1 MRPHRRQP
9 SVHRILQARILEWV
23 AISFSP
29 SLLPD
34 PQISN
39 TVSTLQASLLTSLME
54 GLVLKGKSVF
64 YWTRT
69 RSNSCLWHQLHSLS
83 KYLKFGTFSSHVHF
97 GFILLNDPTSSRLL
111 LSLCCLFI
119 FIRWPHFL
127 NSQRKQKSFWFSVF
141 LTTVPPPS
149 ANFLASLS
157 SFSPSFWYQRKIHLF
172 CTKEAPLLKFCI
184 PETPSTSVHSTLSF
198 LFSLLCESSFPLP
211 ALPHQWSSSRNNL
224 PLSPGYLARS
234 GDIFDCHNG
243 GLLSWHPTGVLLA
256 TSTPEPWMQLSIL
269 QSTLHPSN
277 TPARVPGPQGSQAYR
292 SCSLSF
298 LPPSLPFSFS
308 LSLSL
313 THTEKHTN
321 KLHFKHIFPLTLQL
335 FVAILIF
342 IFLFS

>member
-1 MRPHRRQP
+1 MWPHRRQP

-69 RSNSCLWHQLHSLS
+69 CSNSCLWHHWHSLS
-83 KYLKFGTFSSHVHF
+83 KYLKCGTFSSHVHF
-97 GFILLNDPTSSRLL
+97 GSILLNDPTSSRLL

-127 NSQRKQKSFWFSVF
+127 NSQRKQKSFWFCFSDHCPTPKCKF
-141 LTTVPPPS
+141 PS
-149 ANFLASLS
+149 IPIL
-157 SFSPSFWYQRKIHLF
+157 FSPSFWYQRKIHLF
-172 CTKEAPLLKFCI
+172 CTKEAPLLKFCL

-211 ALPHQWSSSRNNL
+211 ALPR
-224 PLSPGYLARS
+224 
-234 GDIFDCHNG
+234 
-243 GLLSWHPTGVLLA
+243 
-256 TSTPEPWMQLSIL
+256 
-269 QSTLHPSN
+269 
-277 TPARVPGPQGSQAYR
+277 
-292 SCSLSF
+292 
-298 LPPSLPFSFS
+298 
-308 LSLSL
+308 
-313 THTEKHTN
+313 
-321 KLHFKHIFPLTLQL
+321 
-335 FVAILIF
+335 
-342 IFLFS
+342 